1 MWVVSGVYSKDL
13 ENCLLTSTFPPS
25 IASVVTRGYMSP
37 DHRRFWHRR
46 DVEKQLG
53 PLAEAPEKEAKDES
67 TRDFPRVGF

>member
-1 MWVVSGVYSKDL
+1 
-13 ENCLLTSTFPPS
+13 
-25 IASVVTRGYMSP
+25 MSP

-67 TRDFPRVGF
+67 TRDFPRVGFLHFFIFFLKKFTPTQKGS

>member
-1 MWVVSGVYSKDL
+1 
-13 ENCLLTSTFPPS
+13 
-25 IASVVTRGYMSP
+25 MSP
-37 DHRRFWHRR
+37 DHRRFWHRK